1 MQRFR
6 LRYAKR
12 GRSRFI
18 SHRDFARAFE
28 RALRRA
34 GVPMAFS
41 SGFTPHPRISYANA
55 VPTGVASEAEYL
67 EIGVAQRCDPQRLR
81 EALDAALPDGLAV
94 IELVEAAN
102 DTLADHLQVSA
113 WRIEL
118 GASTALASAVPD
130 FLVRETLLVQRMT
143 KRGLRDFDTRAAT
156 LQLQVQDE
164 QSLELVL
171 RHEVPQVRPD
181 DVVRALAGLAGID
194 LDPAVLRMTRTAQG
208 EWDGH
213 RISDPL
219 DSSRGV

>member
-12 GRSRFI
+12 GRGRFI

-34 GVPMAFS
+34 AVPMAFS

-55 VPTGVASEAEYL
+55 VPTGVATEAEYL
-67 EIGVAQRCDPQRLR
+67 ELGVAERCDPKLLFD
-81 EALDAALPDGLAV
+81 ALAEALPDGLDLV
-94 IELVEAAN
+94 ELVEAAN

-118 GASTALASAVPD
+118 GTSTELAAVVPD
-130 FLVRETLLVQRMT
+130 FLARDALLVQRMT
-143 KRGLRDFDTRAAT
+143 KRGVRDFDTRAAT
-156 LQLQVQDE
+156 LRLQVHGSE
-164 QSLELVL
+164 VLELVL

-181 DVVRALAGLAGID
+181 DVVRGLAGLAGIEV
-194 LDPAVLRMTRTAQG
+194 DPATLRMTRTAQG
-208 EWDGH
+208 PWDGH
-213 RISDPL
+213 RIGDPL
-219 DSSRGV
+219 DSSRHG

>member
-12 GRSRFI
+12 GRARFT

-55 VPTGVASEAEYL
+55 VPTGVATEAEYL
-67 EIGVAQRCDPQRLR
+67 EIGVAERCDPDRLR
-81 EALDAALPDGLAV
+81 VALNEVLPDGLQV
-94 IELVEAAN
+94 LELVEAAP

-118 GASTALASAVPD
+118 GPYGELSGLVPD
-130 FLVRETLLVQRMT
+130 FLARESVPVPRMT
-143 KRGLRDFDTRAAT
+143 KRGMRDFDARAVTEA
-156 LQLQVQDE
+156 LRVDGSA
-164 QSLELVL
+164 SLELVL
-171 RHEVPQVRPD
+171 RHEVPQVRPED
-181 DVVRALAGLAGID
+181 LVRGLATLAAMEVD
-194 LDPAVLRMTRTAQG
+194 LAEVRMTRTAQG
-208 EWDGH
+208 TWDGT
-213 RISDPL
+213 RIGDPL
-219 DSSRGV
+219 CSSRER

>member
-12 GRSRFI
+12 GRARFT

-55 VPTGVASEAEYL
+55 VPTGVATEAEYL
-67 EIGVAQRCDPQRLR
+67 EIGVAERCDADRLHA
-81 EALDAALPDGLAV
+81 ALNAALPDGLEV
-94 IELVEAAN
+94 VELVEAAT
-102 DTLADHLQVSA
+102 DTLADHLQASA

-118 GASTALASAVPD
+118 GPYGELARAVPA
-130 FLVRETLLVQRMT
+130 FLARQSLAVQRMT

-156 LQLQVQDE
+156 LALHVDADVV
-164 QSLELVL
+164 ELVL

-181 DVVRALAGLAGID
+181 DVVRGLAALAGQEV
-194 LDPAVLRMTRTAQG
+194 DPATIRMTRTAQG
-208 EWDGH
+208 PWDGD
-213 RISDPL
+213 RITDPL
-219 DSSRGV
+219 ASSRSA

>member
-1 MQRFR
+1 
-6 LRYAKR
+6 
-12 GRSRFI
+12 
-18 SHRDFARAFE
+18 
-28 RALRRA
+28 
-34 GVPMAFS
+34 MAFS

-118 GASTALASAVPD
+118 GASAALAAAVPD
-130 FLVRETLLVQRMT
+130 FLARESLLVQRMT

-156 LQLQVQDE
+156 LQLQVEGPD
-164 QSLELVL
+164 QSDAPALVLVL
-171 RHEVPQVRPD
+171 RHEVPQVRPE
-181 DVVRALAGLAGID
+181 DVLRGLAGLAGID
-194 LDPAVLRMTRTAQG
+194 LDPAMLRMTRTAQG

-219 DSSRGV
+219 DSSRQG